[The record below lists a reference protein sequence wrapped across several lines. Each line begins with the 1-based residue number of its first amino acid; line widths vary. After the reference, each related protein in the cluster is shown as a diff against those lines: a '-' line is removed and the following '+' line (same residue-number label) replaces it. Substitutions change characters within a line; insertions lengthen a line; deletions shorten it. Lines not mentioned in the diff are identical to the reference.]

1 MRHDENNAHP
11 DEGQGR
17 DAGLYIYKGGEG
29 SQNIKKSHQTYLI
42 TVELNDGV
50 LDLDLG
56 DFGSH
61 GAGLSKVQRG

>member
-1 MRHDENNAHP
+1 ME
-11 DEGQGR
+11 
-17 DAGLYIYKGGEG
+17 
-29 SQNIKKSHQTYLI
+29 SSHQTYLI

-61 GAGLSKVQRG
+61 GAGLRKVQRG